1 MSQDLNQP
9 EASKD
14 INSNWVTSSRFL
26 FYVSVFAILSLVL
39 GNCTKL
45 FSSGLNPYFCTP
57 KNSSYTSESS
67 SFGRA
72 RPCQGR
78 GGRFEP
84 GLSLQNPEFRFG
96 IFFKSLNRR
105 PGGGTGRHAG
115 LRHCSLGEQ
124 EFECA
129 SRN

>member
-1 MSQDLNQP
+1 MCKLALNTSQN
-9 EASKD
+9 
-14 INSNWVTSSRFL
+14 INRKKFCWS
-26 FYVSVFAILSLVL
+26 A
-39 GNCTKL
+39 
-45 FSSGLNPYFCTP
+45 LNPYFCTP

-105 PGGGTGRHAG
+105 PGGGTG
-115 LRHCSLGEQ
+115 
-124 EFECA
+124 
-129 SRN
+129 